1 MSAPMTGQGIVT
13 TEKIGI
19 TEIVKERE
27 TEAVTVIEHVIE
39 VGTVA
44 VTMSVIERETMVVIV
59 LGTGRGTMKLV
70 TITMG
75 VLMIGMNRNM
85 RGIDMVKGTMIMP
98 SQRMIWAGM
107 NNLSRVKSCQM
118 QKMTC
123 IMITTSIAEAGDG
136 MITWM
141 FKVIMAA
148 VIYIMAPIAMAIIW
162 RRMITTMIVEH
173 LSRVKIEG

>member
-27 TEAVTVIEHVIE
+27 TEGVTVIEHVIE

-173 LSRVKIEG
+173 LSHGKIEG